1 MKIIRLFFILFAVIA
16 KTAHSEECVIL
27 LHGLAKSNH
36 SMEKLAESL
45 ADEGYETVNYDYP
58 SRAASI
64 KELATTHV
72 ETALKSCPPQAT
84 IHFVTHSMGGILVR
98 YYLKD
103 NTIDKLGKVVMLGPP
118 NQGSEVVD
126 KFHDFPGYVWFGG
139 PASIELGT
147 KENSIPLQ
155 LGRANFEVGIIAG
168 YRSINPIL
176 STLLPNQD
184 DGKVTVTK
192 TKLIGMKDHIAM
204 PVTHPFMMKNTKV
217 IQQVKNFLK
226 NGFFLQ

>member
-1 MKIIRLFFILFAVIA
+1 
-16 KTAHSEECVIL
+16 
-27 LHGLAKSNH
+27 
-36 SMEKLAESL
+36 
-45 ADEGYETVNYDYP
+45 
-58 SRAASI
+58 
-64 KELATTHV
+64 
-72 ETALKSCPPQAT
+72 
-84 IHFVTHSMGGILVR
+84 MGGILVR

-103 NTIDKLGKVVMLGPP
+103 NAIDNLGKVVMLGPP

-126 KFHDFPGYVWFGG
+126 KFHGFPGYVWFGG

-147 KENSIPLQ
+147 KESSIPQQ

-204 PVTHPFMMKNTKV
+204 PVTHPFMMKNKKV
-217 IQQVKNFLK
+217 IQQVKNFLR
-226 NGFFLQ
+226 NGFFLR